1 MVWSDCILDGVG
13 TADVAE
19 LAMGS
24 LNALLKYFPT
34 NSGSTAK
41 LKKVVTVAMA
51 DAMISGSGKIWR
63 MTMSF
68 LENIMKSQKQ
78 ALPRKILA

>member
-1 MVWSDCILDGVG
+1 MVWSDCILDGVA
-13 TADVAE
+13 TVDVAAVAE

-34 NSGSTAK
+34 NSGSTAS
-41 LKKVVTVAMA
+41 LKKVITAAMA
-51 DAMISGSGKIWR
+51 DSMISRSGKIRR

-68 LENIMKSQKQ
+68 LENIMKPQK
-78 ALPRKILA
+78 